1 MRVFLIHGMGRTPIS
16 MWILGRRLQG
26 EGHRVSLFGYAVTLA
41 DLDAITER
49 FVNRVRQ
56 VMTADAAAAGADA
69 DAALGAD
76 ADAALGADADAALG
90 YAIVGHSLG
99 NLVARMASP
108 RLPAGLCRFAML
120 APPNRPPV
128 VVHTLKNNPLFR
140 ALTRDAGRRLADE
153 EFFAALPVPEVP
165 SLIIVGT
172 GGPLASWLPFAGQP
186 NDGVLRV
193 DESRLEGVRMT
204 EVPGIHTFLMNRAD
218 VFAIVRG
225 FFADSG

>member
-1 MRVFLIHGMGRTPIS
+1 MRVFLIHGMGRTPVS
-16 MWILGRRLQG
+16 MWILRQRLQG

-41 DLDAITER
+41 DLDAITDR
-49 FVNRVRQ
+49 FVDRVQ
-56 VMTADAAAAGADA
+56 EVMAAESDGRNDDDAETPE
-69 DAALGAD
+69 
-76 ADAALGADADAALG
+76 

-108 RLPAGLCRFAML
+108 KLPTGWCRFAML

-128 VVHTLKNNPLFR
+128 VVHTLKDNPLFR
-140 ALTRDAGRRLADE
+140 AFTGSTGRRLADE
-153 EFFAALPVPEVP
+153 EFFAALPVPDVP
-165 SLIIVGT
+165 SLIIAGT

-193 DESRLEGVRMT
+193 EESRLEGVPMI

-218 VFAIVRG
+218 VFAAILDL
-225 FFADSG
+225 FSQ

>member
-56 VMTADAAAAGADA
+56 VMTADAVAAG
-69 DAALGAD
+69 

>member
-1 MRVFLIHGMGRTPIS
+1 MRVFLIHGMGRTPVS
-16 MWILGRRLQG
+16 MWILRQRLLG

-49 FVNRVRQ
+49 FVDRVHQ
-56 VMTADAAAAGADA
+56 AMAGDAEAKGD
-69 DAALGAD
+69 GEKSPQR
-76 ADAALGADADAALG
+76 

-99 NLVARMASP
+99 NVVARMASP
-108 RLPAGLCRFAML
+108 RLPPGLCRFAML

-140 ALTRDAGRRLADE
+140 AFTRDAGRRLADE
-153 EFFAALPVPEVP
+153 EFFATLPVPEVA
-165 SLIIVGT
+165 SVIIAGT

-186 NDGVLRV
+186 NDGILRV
-193 DESRLEGVRMT
+193 EESRLEGVRMI

-218 VFAIVRG
+218 VFAAILDL
-225 FFADSG
+225 FADVEPGSSARISG